1 MIGLIIVFAIAA
13 AFIVGA
19 FARLWVLRREWRNT
33 PPPKYS
39 RPYQRWKD
47 EDKDDER

>member
-1 MIGLIIVFAIAA
+1 MTVGIIILIVALLFV
-13 AFIVGA
+13 VGT
-19 FARLWVLRREWRNT
+19 FARLVALRRQWKSQ

-47 EDKDDER
+47 EEQDDK